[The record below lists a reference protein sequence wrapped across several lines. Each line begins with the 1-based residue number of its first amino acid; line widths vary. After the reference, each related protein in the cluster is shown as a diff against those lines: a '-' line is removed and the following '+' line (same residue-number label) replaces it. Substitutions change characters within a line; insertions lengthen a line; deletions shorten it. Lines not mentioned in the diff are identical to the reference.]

1 MGRLVRLLV
10 LAVAM
15 LSIAEVAYGGQ
26 ESSAEL
32 KTDKAVLNAVVSLQC
47 QGPDRGRVMLSSKP
61 SAPDSTKEGPPPPAI
76 SNAQMADLMSRTAG
90 TDALPKGIECPRVH
104 MVTYAHIKAAFDLP
118 AKHPTQFP
126 VPPGVLIPIGANT
139 AFKDTFPNIGVLLRL
154 SMPAYS
160 PTKDIAIVYFSED
173 CGGLCAHG
181 EYVVLWL
188 VKGSWRVTKRVQA
201 WTS

>member
-1 MGRLVRLLV
+1 MGRFGRLLV
-10 LAVAM
+10 LAIAM
-15 LSIAEVAYGGQ
+15 LLIADVAYGGR
-26 ESSAEL
+26 ESSAEF

-47 QGPDRGRVMLSSKP
+47 QGSDRGRVMLSSRP
-61 SAPDSTKEGPPPPAI
+61 SAPDSTKEGPPPPTI
-76 SNAQMADLMSRTAG
+76 SNAQMADLMSRTGA

-104 MVTYAHIKAAFDLP
+104 MVTYARIKAAFDLP
-118 AKHPTQFP
+118 AKHPMQFP

-139 AFKDTFPNIGVLLRL
+139 AFKDTFPNIGILLRL

-160 PTKDIAIVYFSED
+160 PNKDMAIVYFSED

-181 EYVVLWL
+181 EYVVLRL
-188 VKGSWRVTKRVQA
+188 LNGSWRVTKRLQA